1 MKIKNIVLG
10 ALIFLSAFFM
20 FGNMKVHAEK
30 YSGQAIWPSEYISN
44 IYIKKV
50 RNDGYIKWQQARFI
64 RRSEDNK
71 FVYCIQPYEDIDN
84 NHVYNIARSEWWN
97 AANLTEAQWKRISL
111 IAYYGYD
118 YSGHTDKK
126 WYPITQ
132 VMIWRITNPDS
143 DIFFT
148 DTLNGNKIT
157 SYDDEIAEINALV
170 DRHLTT
176 PNIVVENNTVN
187 LGTSV
192 TIPDTNNVLSDY
204 TVTSSNNLTV
214 SKNGNNLE
222 ITPTAVGEGTITFK
236 KSTSKYNSYPVL
248 YYVSGSQNVF
258 RVGNYDPVSVSL
270 KLKIIGGKLTL
281 HKVDRDTGE
290 GPSSSEAT
298 LSGASYGIYDESDNL
313 ITTITTDA
321 EGNVTSDY
329 LPYLGIYNLKE
340 ISSSTGY
347 ELDNKT
353 YTFEIKEDDL
363 YPEMTVYEQIIKRP
377 VKLHKYYAKADT
389 GVLTP

>member
-20 FGNMKVHAEK
+20 FGNMKVYAEK

-71 FVYCIQPYEDIDN
+71 FVYCIQPYTDIDN
-84 NHVYNIARSEWWN
+84 NNVYNIARSDWWT
-97 AANLTEAQWKRISL
+97 AANMTEAQWKRISL
-111 IAYYGYD
+111 VAYYGYE

-126 WYPITQ
+126 WYAITQ
-132 VMIWRITNPDS
+132 VMIWRLTNPKS

-148 DTLNGNKIT
+148 DTLNGNRIS

-187 LGTSV
+187 LGTTV

-204 TVTSSNNLTV
+204 TVTSSNILSV
-214 SKNGNNLE
+214 SKSGNNLV
-222 ITPTAVGEGTITFK
+222 ITPNSVGEGTITFK
-236 KSTSKYNSYPVL
+236 KSTGKYDSYPVL
-248 YYVSGSQNVF
+248 YYVNGSQNVF
-258 RVGNYDPVSVSL
+258 RVGKDRKSV
-270 KLKIIGGKLTL
+270 
-281 HKVDRDTGE
+281 V
-290 GPSSSEAT
+290 
-298 LSGASYGIYDESDNL
+298 
-313 ITTITTDA
+313 
-321 EGNVTSDY
+321 
-329 LPYLGIYNLKE
+329 
-340 ISSSTGY
+340 
-347 ELDNKT
+347 
-353 YTFEIKEDDL
+353 
-363 YPEMTVYEQIIKRP
+363 
-377 VKLHKYYAKADT
+377 
-389 GVLTP
+389 